1 MVEVTFYYHEAFVIP
16 VLAIA
21 AFVLVKSIIEI
32 IPL

>member
-1 MVEVTFYYHEAFVIP
+1 MYEVTFYYHVSFVVP
-16 VLAIA
+16 LLAII